1 MRWPSPRRIG
11 AVVGVETAQLI
22 HDRPS
27 LSLLLLL
34 PIVQILLYGYAIDLT
49 PRHIPIAV
57 SASDARLV
65 GPMTR
70 AIDENPALTRIGA
83 AGPPGSAERAV
94 REGRALVGI
103 ELGHSDEN
111 GAPKAT
117 IYADA
122 ADPATVRPVTALLQ
136 SALWQRAAELYAGE
150 NSPSLET
157 IWLNNPARDAQGA
170 MAPGLIGVVVMI
182 SMLFLG
188 AMTLARERE
197 RGSWEALLAT
207 PVTPADA
214 LIGKLTPYLVIG
226 LVETLIMLTLVR
238 LLFGTPLPPGAIW
251 LVLAAL
257 PLAVAYL
264 ILGFAFSALAST
276 QMQAVQGAVAFYLP
290 SLLLSGFMFPFSGM
304 PRWAQ
309 VVGEIMPLTHYIRAT
324 RDVLMRGQGLECVCW
339 HMAPVCL
346 FAAVAFGVALLAYR
360 QRLD

>member
-1 MRWPSPRRIG
+1 MRWPSLRRIG

-22 HDRPS
+22 NDRPS

-49 PRHIPIAV
+49 PRHIAIAI
-57 SASDARLV
+57 SASDQRLV
-65 GPMTR
+65 GPLTR
-70 AIDENPALTRIGA
+70 AIDENPALTRVGPAGPSGA
-83 AGPPGSAERAV
+83 AEKAV

-103 ELGHSDEN
+103 ELGHSEET
-111 GAPKAT
+111 GAPAAR
-117 IYADA
+117 IFADA
-122 ADPATVRPVTALLQ
+122 ADPATVRPVVALLQ
-136 SALWQRAAELYAGE
+136 SALWQRAAELYATE
-150 NSPSLET
+150 DAPTLET
-157 IWLNNPARDAQGA
+157 VWLNNPARTTQGS

-226 LVETLIMLTLVR
+226 LVETVIMLGLVS
-238 LLFGTPLPPGAIW
+238 LLFGTPLPPGTIW
-251 LVLAAL
+251 LVIAAL
-257 PLAVAYL
+257 PLAIAYL

-304 PRWAQ
+304 PKWAQ
-309 VVGEIMPLTHYIRAT
+309 WVGEAMPLTHYIRAT
-324 RDVLMRGQGLECVCW
+324 RDVLMRGQGLETVAA
-339 HMAPVCL
+339 HMAPVVL
-346 FAAVAFGVALLAYR
+346 FAVLAFAGALLAYR